1 MTDAKTKSNNYLLY
15 IISIIA
21 ISVVMGSSGD
31 ISQTMLSA
39 AAGGGLFAALCLTKR
54 KVWISAIPAVVAPS
68 VVYLMTGSID
78 CTALSL
84 SFLPVGVAVCYGI
97 SKNLSR
103 MKTVVLTIG
112 AMIIF
117 YGAVQTVYVYL
128 LFGSLTPDSFSKFVE
143 LNLDVFR
150 NFYMQ
155 LRELYVSN
163 NLEISKIFTEELIE
177 QVINETR
184 VMWCGYALAAFG
196 ILGFIS
202 TVIAKALCK
211 KEGAF
216 PEECGEWKLVL
227 SKLGAIVFIFAYI
240 AGNLYSSE
248 TEGLYLAFAINAI
261 CFGIAPAVLY
271 MGASKILRKIRSA
284 KRTSAMIIFLISISV
299 FGLYVLLTMLIIGI
313 YATLTYEEKPSVS
326 TTEQK

>member
-1 MTDAKTKSNNYLLY
+1 MTNEKTKSNNYLLY
-15 IISIIA
+15 IITILA
-21 ISVVMGSSGD
+21 LSVVMGSSGD
-31 ISQTMLSA
+31 IFQTMISA
-39 AAGGGLFAALCLTKR
+39 SVGGGLFATLCLTKR
-54 KVWISAIPAVVAPS
+54 NVWISAIPVIMAPLL
-68 VVYLMTGSID
+68 VYLMTGSIE

-84 SFLPVGVAVCYGI
+84 SFLPVGITVCCGI
-97 SKNLSR
+97 SKKLSR
-103 MKTVVLTIG
+103 MKTVLLALG
-112 AMIIF
+112 AMVLF
-117 YGAVQTVYVYL
+117 YGALQAVYVYL
-128 LFGSLTPDSFSKFVE
+128 LFGGLTPDSVSKFVE

-150 NFYMQ
+150 NFYMH

-184 VMWCGYALAAFG
+184 VMWCGYVLASFG
-196 ILGFIS
+196 ILGFVS

-211 KEGAF
+211 KEGVF

-227 SKLGAIVFIFAYI
+227 SKMGAIVFIFAYI

-271 MGASKILRKIRSA
+271 MGASNAL
-284 KRTSAMIIFLISISV
+284 
-299 FGLYVLLTMLIIGI
+299 VLPKAEIGEQLGDFKTMLRNV
-313 YATLTYEEKPSVS
+313 LP
-326 TTEQK
+326 EQAKKLKK